1 MIHIITAFSTIIA
14 AYTHYFLNF
23 NNFNVVLDRVLAH
36 TTTTTTTT
44 RVYDDPWSL
53 MYDL

>member
-23 NNFNVVLDRVLAH
+23 NNFNVVLDSVLAH
-36 TTTTTTTT
+36 
-44 RVYDDPWSL
+44 Y
-53 MYDL
+53 YYYYNY